1 MAAMSTQSIGGVTTP
16 VVSMVGVAG
25 AALDMPSD
33 GEFAIVA
40 GFIYE
45 WAVVEDLGDYERWG
59 WELYGP
65 ASDAEVL
72 GVPADTPRYDM
83 LPLFD

>member
-1 MAAMSTQSIGGVTTP
+1 MSVTQIISGVRTP

-25 AALDMPSD
+25 APLDMPGD
-33 GEFAIVA
+33 GDFVIV
-40 GFIYE
+40 GDFIYQWE
-45 WAVVEDLGDYERWG
+45 VVEDLGNYERWG

-65 ASDAEVL
+65 VCDAAIL
-72 GVPADTPRYDM
+72 DVPADTPRYGE